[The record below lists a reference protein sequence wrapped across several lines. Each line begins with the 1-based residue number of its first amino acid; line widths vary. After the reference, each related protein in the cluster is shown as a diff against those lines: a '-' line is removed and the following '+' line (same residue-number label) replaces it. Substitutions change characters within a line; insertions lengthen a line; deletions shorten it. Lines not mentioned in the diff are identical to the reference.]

1 MKRLFICEKENQAA
15 PLAAVIGNE
24 IKKDGYYEVGNDII
38 VWLQGHILGL
48 KMPVDYD
55 AALKTYSYD
64 TLPIIPEHWEKMVKT
79 PKYYHKIYSTVCN
92 LLKKVD
98 EVVNVGDADREGQ
111 LLIDEVLEFAGNTLP
126 VKRLYLNALDNI
138 SIERELN
145 NIIDNAGLRNRYL
158 AALARERTDWL
169 FGINGS
175 RKFSLDAGQAIR
187 FGRVK
192 IPMLALVARR
202 NDEIDNFKS
211 IKHYGVKAF
220 FRTENSL
227 PFEAIWKPADDLLD
241 ADGRLI
247 DVLHARE
254 VEQKIKG
261 KPGIIKSIETKKE
274 TAAPPLPYSL
284 STLQREAEPAFGFSP
299 SKTLE
304 LAQSLYEKKLTTY
317 PRSDCNFLPESQIP
331 DAQTILANLKLTGNN
346 DLKTFAEGA
355 DSSIQSKSFNTK
367 KISAHHAIIP
377 TMEKIDLQTL
387 SADEQNLY
395 YLIAKRYI
403 LQFYPGHEFNK
414 TTAQIECEGEIFT
427 AKGKVILNNGWKAI
441 EKDKEESNDDKQLP
455 ALQENDN
462 VILTV
467 ANVIEKNTTPPARFT
482 QSSLIG
488 ALTNAHKYVQ
498 NPVLREKLKNIK
510 GIGTEAT
517 RSTIIKQLID
527 SGMFIEKVN
536 KKTTELYVSDPVKEL
551 IACLP
556 DEVTYPDTT
565 AIMELSLDKI
575 EAGELSLEDYMKEQ
589 EEYVRQII
597 NLPSKFTQV
606 PRKGKYPTC
615 PVCEKGT
622 LFPHDG
628 KFGKF
633 WSCSKFK
640 NGCKAVFQDAGGQP
654 VIEKCPVCGKGYLQ
668 KRAGKNGA
676 FWSCS
681 EYKNEKNSCK
691 AMFSDV
697 KGKPVIKK
705 CPSCKK
711 GYLILHDGKLGKFYG
726 CNNYPDCDATFEQGK
741 TGLPVMKKKG
751 K

>member
-1 MKRLFICEKENQAA
+1 MKRLFICEK
-15 PLAAVIGNE
+15 PSLAEAVSEYLGDAE
-24 IKKDGYYEVGNDII
+24 KKDGYYVVGDNYIA
-38 VWLQGHILGL
+38 WLQGHILVQF
-48 KMPVDYD
+48 MPKEYNPEWE
-55 AALKTYSYD
+55 KYSYD
-64 TLPIIPEHWEKMVKT
+64 TLPIIPTVWKKSVQ
-79 PKYYHKIYSTVCN
+79 PKGNYHKIFKTIQS
-92 LLKKVD
+92 LLKNVD
-98 EVVNVGDADREGQ
+98 EVVNVGDPDREGQ
-111 LLIDEVLEFAGNTLP
+111 LLVDEVLELSCNKLP
-126 VKRLYLNALDNI
+126 VKRLYVNAMDKATISRAMDNM
-138 SIERELN
+138 
-145 NIIDNAGLRNRYL
+145 IDNTSVHNTYL
-158 AALARERTDWL
+158 AALGRERTDWL

-227 PFEAIWKPADDLLD
+227 PFEAIWKPADNLLD
-241 ADGRLI
+241 AEGRLI

-254 VEQKIKG
+254 VEQKIAG
-261 KPGIIKSIETKKE
+261 KTGIIKSIETKKE

-284 STLQREAEPAFGFSP
+284 STLQRATEPAFGFSP

-317 PRSDCNFLPESQIP
+317 PRSDCNYLPESQFT
-331 DAQTILANLKLTGNN
+331 DGQTILANLKLTGND
-346 DLKTFAEGA
+346 DLKTFAEAA
-355 DSSIQSKSFNTK
+355 DSSLQSKAFNTK
-367 KISAHHAIIP
+367 KVSAHHAIIP

-403 LQFYPGHEFNK
+403 LQFYSGHEFNK

-427 AKGKVILNNGWKAI
+427 AKGKVILNNGWKVI

-467 ANVIEKNTTPPARFT
+467 ANIIEKNTTPPARFT
-482 QSSLIG
+482 QSTLIA
-488 ALTNAHKYVQ
+488 ALTNAHKYVL
-498 NPVLREKLKNIK
+498 NPGLREKIKDIK

-615 PVCEKGT
+615 PVCGKGT

-633 WSCSKFK
+633 WSCSEYK

-654 VIEKCPVCGKGYLQ
+654 MIEKCPVCEKGYLQ
-668 KRAGKNGA
+668 KRSSKNGA

-681 EYKNEKNSCK
+681 EYKNVKNSCK

-741 TGLPVMKKKG
+741 TGLPVMKKK